1 MKTFT
6 KIGVFTALT
15 YLGFSSLMTTVQA
28 QVPASGRFVAQ
39 ENCEATPAIRKP
51 NNPGKVRLGNG
62 RSYEVMGFNSPRREY
77 IQIMIPEA
85 NPNLRW
91 VSTKCGEFRPFALDE
106 PGLDT
111 TNRSKLLPFFDN
123 TRTPQRVKFP
133 ENRSVDVTPLPP
145 PLDDFDKAVLRA
157 CGPIGSA
164 SGVAQLQELFRE
176 FPGVV
181 AEIKNAVGG
190 ELIGGRRSNQQFS
203 EDLIGIWT
211 ANRGFEH
218 IFCGQIK
225 GRTEIGGLHFAGRY
239 LELQDT
245 QRGGRLDNNTGNEEV
260 VEGSIYTMG
269 VVIVDGSGNILA
281 TDTVKGYGYPSSAKN
296 IFIDATRAFKNNSRG
311 GACLLPVKDPETG
324 ETFRAV
330 FVKSNRGIITF
341 YPDATPS
348 GRACR

>member
-1 MKTFT
+1 MKTLL
-6 KIGVFTALT
+6 KISISIALT
-15 YLGFSSLMTTVQA
+15 YLGFSSLMTAVQA

-51 NNPGKVRLGNG
+51 NNPGKVSLGNG
-62 RSYEVMGFNSPRREY
+62 RSYEVMGFNSPQREF

-106 PGLDT
+106 LGLDT
-111 TNRSKLLPFFDN
+111 TKGSKLLPFFDN
-123 TRTPQRVKFP
+123 TKKPEMVKFP
-133 ENRSVDVTPLPP
+133 NNRSVDVTPPPP
-145 PLDDFDKAVLRA
+145 PLDNFDKAVLRA

-164 SGVAQLQELFRE
+164 SGVAQLQELFRN
-176 FPGVV
+176 FPGIVT
-181 AEIKNAVGG
+181 EIKGAVGG
-190 ELIGGRRSNQQFS
+190 ELMRGRRSNQQFT

-225 GRTEIGGLHFAGRY
+225 GRTKIGGLHFAGRY
-239 LELQDT
+239 LELQNT
-245 QRGGRLDNNTGNEEV
+245 QRGGRLDNNNGNEEV
-260 VEGSIYTMG
+260 VEGSIYTLG
-269 VVIVDGSGNILA
+269 VVIVDANGNIMA

-296 IFIDATRAFKNNSRG
+296 IFIDATRAFKNNPRG

-324 ETFRAV
+324 ESFRAV
-330 FVKSNRGIITF
+330 FVKSSRGIITF

-348 GRACR
+348 GQACQ